1 MQLNKSLND
10 LLSTESLALETAKI
24 SRMTTEFF
32 DTPIFVSIEQTNNY
46 KNERKKC
53 EILSKE

>member
-32 DTPIFVSIEQTNNY
+32 DSPILVSIEQTSNY

>member
-1 MQLNKSLND
+1 MQLNLSLND
-10 LLSTESLALETAKI
+10 LLTTESLALETAKI

-46 KNERKKC
+46 KNKRKKY

>member
-32 DTPIFVSIEQTNNY
+32 DSPIFVSIEQTNNY
-46 KNERKKC
+46 KN
-53 EILSKE
+53 